1 MFTIAFKNVLM
12 TLFYILP
19 GVLLGKWKKA
29 SAEHLPSLSAV
40 LIYVCSPCMIIGA
53 YLQMEYS
60 PRALGN
66 MGLFFVITL
75 VLQIAFMGLLRL
87 ILRDRFKE
95 AKYKVLTVAAVMGN
109 VGFFGLPI
117 VRALFPENPE
127 VMCYSSVYVFSMN
140 LLAFTV
146 GVFCLT
152 GDKKFLSLKSL
163 LLNPTTVSTAVALPL
178 FLFGVGPRLAG
189 AGLTFITDA
198 IGLLGG
204 VTTPLCM
211 IILGIR
217 LTTVRFRSLFTRP
230 IVWLACLAKLVLF
243 PLFCYLAVYFLP
255 LDTSLKASVLV
266 LSSVPCASVVFNLAE
281 IHHGESELAANCLL
295 VSTLVCFLTIP
306 LLALLL

>member
-1 MFTIAFKNVLM
+1 M

-19 GVLLGKWKKA
+19 GFLLGKWKKA

-87 ILRDRFKE
+87 ILRDKFKE
-95 AKYKVLTVAAVMGN
+95 AKYKVLTVASVMGN

-140 LLAFTV
+140 LLVFTV

-152 GDKKFLSLKSL
+152 GNKKFLSLKSL
-163 LLNPTTVSTAVALPL
+163 LLNPTTISTAVAIPL
-178 FLFGVGPRLAG
+178 FIFGVGPLMAG
-189 AGLTFITDA
+189 AGLSFITDA
-198 IGLLGG
+198 LGLLGG

-230 IVWLACLAKLVLF
+230 IVWLACLAKLILF

-281 IHHGESELAANCLL
+281 IHRGESELAANCLL

>member
-1 MFTIAFKNVLM
+1 M

-19 GVLLGKWKKA
+19 GFLLGKWKKA

-40 LIYVCSPCMIIGA
+40 LIYICSPCMIIGA

-87 ILRDRFKE
+87 ILRDKFKE
-95 AKYKVLTVAAVMGN
+95 AKYKVLTVASVMGN

-140 LLAFTV
+140 LLVFTV

-152 GDKKFLSLKSL
+152 GNKKYLSLKSL
-163 LLNPTTVSTAVALPL
+163 LLNPTTISTAVAIPL
-178 FLFGVGPRLAG
+178 FIFGVGPLMAG
-189 AGLTFITDA
+189 AGLSFITDA
-198 IGLLGG
+198 LGLLGG

-255 LDTSLKASVLV
+255 LDTTLKASVLV

-281 IHHGESELAANCLL
+281 IHRGESELAANCLL

>member
-1 MFTIAFKNVLM
+1 M

-19 GVLLGKWKKA
+19 GFLLGKWKKA

-40 LIYVCSPCMIIGA
+40 LIYICSPCMIIGA

-87 ILRDRFKE
+87 ILRDKFKE
-95 AKYKVLTVAAVMGN
+95 AKYKVLTVASVMGN

-140 LLAFTV
+140 LLVFTV

-152 GDKKFLSLKSL
+152 GNKKFLSLKSL
-163 LLNPTTVSTAVALPL
+163 LLNPTTISTAVAIPL
-178 FLFGVGPRLAG
+178 FIFGVGPLMAG
-189 AGLTFITDA
+189 AGLSFITDA
-198 IGLLGG
+198 LGLLGG

-230 IVWLACLAKLVLF
+230 IVWLACLAKLILF

-255 LDTSLKASVLV
+255 LDTTLKASVLV

-281 IHHGESELAANCLL
+281 IHRGESELAANCLL

>member
-1 MFTIAFKNVLM
+1 M

-19 GVLLGKWKKA
+19 GFLLGKWKKA

-40 LIYVCSPCMIIGA
+40 LIYICSPCMIIGA

-87 ILRDRFKE
+87 ILRDKFKE
-95 AKYKVLTVAAVMGN
+95 AKYKVLTVASVMGN

-140 LLAFTV
+140 LLVFTV

-152 GDKKFLSLKSL
+152 GNKKFLSLKSL
-163 LLNPTTVSTAVALPL
+163 LLNPTTISTAVAIPL
-178 FLFGVGPRLAG
+178 FIFGVGPLMAG
-189 AGLTFITDA
+189 AGLSFITDA
-198 IGLLGG
+198 LGLLGG

-255 LDTSLKASVLV
+255 LDTTLKASVLV

-281 IHHGESELAANCLL
+281 IHRGESELAANCLL

>member
-1 MFTIAFKNVLM
+1 M

-19 GVLLGKWKKA
+19 GFLLGKWKKA

-87 ILRDRFKE
+87 ILRDKFKE
-95 AKYKVLTVAAVMGN
+95 AKYKVLTIASVMGN

-140 LLAFTV
+140 LLVFTV

-152 GDKKFLSLKSL
+152 GNKKFLSLKSL
-163 LLNPTTVSTAVALPL
+163 LLNPTTISTAVAIPL
-178 FLFGVGPRLAG
+178 FIFGVGPLMAG
-189 AGLTFITDA
+189 AGLSFITDA
-198 IGLLGG
+198 LGLLGG

-230 IVWLACLAKLVLF
+230 IVWLACLAKLLLF

-255 LDTSLKASVLV
+255 LDTTLKASVLV

-281 IHHGESELAANCLL
+281 IHRGESELAANCLL